1 MRDVLVHGT
10 RYDVPWWRYREKA
23 VLVSIGRVWIGEPLW
38 RVTWKREREIFI
50 LRNWFMHLW
59 SLASPKSVGWGWL
72 TGWRPREELTWQS
85 TLQGYLLVEVPLA
98 QRKQTFLFYPVLQ
111 LIGWGPPTSWWA
123 ICFTQSPL
131 IQMLI
136 SPQSIETST
145 IMFEKIYGHNG
156 LAKLTQKINQ
166 YTKFIL
172 DEILVLM
179 RRSIKLNHYHW
190 RGLTSGS

>member
-1 MRDVLVHGT
+1 MEKERVLVHGVFLIQLYKS
-10 RYDVPWWRYREKA
+10 RIFRETEQ
-23 VLVSIGRVWIGEPLW
+23 IRVCVCGE
-38 RVTWKREREIFI
+38 RERERKREREIFI